1 MGLILDIVDKVVPR
15 VQERVSKD
23 EELRK
28 VLYEELEKEIAQS
41 LATTQEKEHYKN
53 NISNIL
59 TDKVDLDNYGV
70 YDKNGQT
77 LMGVD
82 EI

>member
-23 EELRK
+23 EELKK

-41 LATTQEKEHYKN
+41 LATTQEKEHLKN
-53 NISNIL
+53 NINDIL
-59 TDKVDLDNYGV
+59 TDKVDLDNGYIC
-70 YDKNGQT
+70 DKEIGQT
-77 LMGVD
+77 IGEL
-82 EI
+82 I

>member
-28 VLYEELEKEIAQS
+28 VLYEELEKEIAQP
-41 LATTQEKEHYKN
+41 LATTQEKEHLKN

-59 TDKVDLDNYGV
+59 TDKVDLDNGYIC
-70 YDKNGQT
+70 DKETGQT
-77 LMGVD
+77 IGEL
-82 EI
+82 I